1 MMRRITVTALMQ
13 LVAVATILPFSL
25 ISTADAVESNC
36 VDRNGGATGCQSN
49 DVRFDRVAGFEVFD
63 SLADPPCNCNCG
75 GDTGYDCPTTA
86 EEATWVA
93 TNGHA
98 SVDCAS
104 VTTPIADPRP
114 ISCWA
119 PFGGPLQKT
128 GVVFGACLGSD
139 DNVKV
144 AITVDLAV
152 KNVRYDVAMY
162 INTVGGNALL
172 DQTDG
177 ACEIVTMTNGTYGD
191 VTVSYDGAGADGDA
205 CADFA
210 AGSGT
215 LSDYAFAPITLRCAD
230 NYNPDSTTVGDN
242 LLDFDVAIVWDIN
255 DDSTNCDID
264 SGIFPVPGSNPK

>member
-13 LVAVATILPFSL
+13 LVSVATILPFSL
-25 ISTADAVESNC
+25 ISTADATYNC
-36 VDRNGGATGCQSN
+36 VAENGGRTGCSSQ
-49 DVRFDRVAGFEVFD
+49 DVSFDRVAGFEVFD

-104 VTTPIADPRP
+104 VTTPI
-114 ISCWA
+114 SCWA
-119 PFGGPLQKT
+119 PFGGGLQKI

-139 DNVKV
+139 DNVQV
-144 AITVDLAV
+144 AITVDLGV
-152 KNVRYDVAMY
+152 KNARWDVAMY
-162 INTVGGNALL
+162 INTIGGSALI
-172 DQTDG
+172 DTTEG
-177 ACEIVTMTNGTYGD
+177 ACEIVTMRNGTYGD
-191 VTVSYDGAGADGDA
+191 ITVSYDEAGADGDA

-230 NYNPDSTTVGDN
+230 HYNPDSTTVGDN
-242 LLDFDVAIVWDIN
+242 LLDFDVAIVWDNQGDSSNCDVENGILPLP
-255 DDSTNCDID
+255 STN
-264 SGIFPVPGSNPK
+264 SK